1 MKCDKK
7 YFRQLMREYSE
18 RDNVPKIAK
27 SVWERIKAYAQNSV
41 ACDTIEVTN
50 YNITFLKE
58 GVIVYDPRS
67 NLYDPFATYAFEQ
80 FCLWVRDKM
89 LQNKLDFKID
99 VAGANSAIS
108 NLADSCSVQGSS
120 SQTYTTDR
128 IYNIQPTY
136 DYSLGTI
143 IDTGLTP
150 AEVSEVRKM
159 IKKNECVKEQKE
171 NKNMFNFD
179 FGKVNGTDVRYS
191 TYGLAVKGV
200 DGRYVAYDANS
211 KSIMDVDVLN
221 MPAGD
226 FLFKMPV
233 AIKDVKIGDIVI
245 HNRAPMYVMETA
257 TDHLLVMDIRESTS
271 KNIYPIKSPFGFN
284 FITKVVSMVD
294 MGSANAD
301 TPFGNMWP
309 LLMANGSGKIDDI
322 LPMMMMANG
331 MNMDM
336 SNPMLMYFLMKDN
349 KNMGDMA
356 LPLMMMAMNKP
367 ATPAP
372 QQMTFCECG
381 QPIK

>member
-1 MKCDKK
+1 
-7 YFRQLMREYSE
+7 MREW
-18 RDNVPKIAK
+18 D
-27 SVWERIKAYAQNSV
+27 
-41 ACDTIEVTN
+41 
-50 YNITFLKE
+50 
-58 GVIVYDPRS
+58 DPRV
-67 NLYDPFATYAFEQ
+67 Q
-80 FCLWVRDKM
+80 FSHRVWQRMKELARSPA
-89 LQNKLDFKID
+89 LTKID
-99 VAGANSAIS
+99 VLTDELKFICEANKPAFYIS
-108 NLADSCSVQGSS
+108 DIMYSDDDTEALAVFCKYIREKEKMALSNNTDFCWKADYMSS
-120 SQTYTTDR
+120 STNNAASALGQLATTLGTYTTDR
-128 IYNIQPTY
+128 TDYVISPDATNNWGSISMM
-136 DYSLGTI
+136 DYSNAPALK
-143 IDTGLTP
+143 LTEQ
-150 AEVSEVRKM
+150 EVQKLKNIVNNKDKNDEVK
-159 IKKNECVKEQKE
+159 KE
-171 NKNMFNFD
+171 NNNMFNFD
-179 FGKVNGTDVRYS
+179 FGKVNGADVRYS

-257 TDHLLVMDIRESTS
+257 ADHLLVMDIRESTS

-284 FITKVVSMVD
+284 FITKVVSIVD

-349 KNMGDMA
+349 KSMGDMA

-367 ATPAP
+367 AAP
-372 QQMTFCECG
+372 VAQQMTFCDCG